1 MATPDRRRLLR
12 LILTRPHRYRRNRAI
27 TMGLTLAILFGVPL
41 SGLARLDLWGDAH
54 RALLRPVSFAHGL
67 AAVLA
72 AIVAFYVVTF
82 LVNMPAGR
90 MFCGFGCPVGQ
101 LSRFGDAIDA
111 FPTDP
116 RRRRRAW
123 LELWSFAL
131 ALSLAVTLWWTAPAT
146 FVAWPAGAFAVAAV
160 STVAAAAVLHGR
172 RWRWGFCRGFCPI
185 GLYYSVVE
193 TGAPF
198 GIDFDPAGTC
208 TDCGACD
215 VICPVGLEP
224 RTLDAE
230 VPAPG
235 GLSFDGMPG
244 INHCLHCGLCVEVCE
259 QVTHKRPGHPAMGL
273 RRLHRNARRLVR
285 AAEVPAVDGAP
296 GQ

>member
-12 LILTRPHRYRRNRAI
+12 LILTRPHRYRRNRAV
-27 TMGLTLAILFGVPL
+27 TMAVTMSILFGVPL
-41 SGLARLDLWGDAH
+41 IGLARLDLWGDAH
-54 RALLRPVSFAHGL
+54 LALLRPVEFAQGL

-101 LSRFGDAIDA
+101 LCRFSDAIDA
-111 FPTDP
+111 FPADAA
-116 RRRRRAW
+116 RRRRGW
-123 LELWSFAL
+123 LELWGFAL

-146 FVAWPAGAFAVAAV
+146 FLAWSAGALAAAIV
-160 STVAAAAVLHGR
+160 LTVAAAAVLHGR
-172 RWRWGFCRGFCPI
+172 RWRWSFCRGFCPI

-198 GIDFDPAGTC
+198 GIDFDPGGTC
-208 TDCGACD
+208 IDCDACD
-215 VICPVGLEP
+215 TICPVELAP
-224 RTLDAE
+224 RALDAV

-235 GLSFDGMPG
+235 GLAFDGMPG
-244 INHCLHCGLCVEVCE
+244 LNHCLHCGLCVEVCE

-273 RRLHRNARRLVR
+273 RRIHRKPRGLVR
-285 AAEVPAVDGAP
+285 PTRVPAIGPEPAP
-296 GQ
+296 